1 MGHDGVVKLLLDRGA
16 NINIQDKVSER
27 YGCGVDVGC
36 LRVVAQWDCLI
47 CLRVAMLVK
56 MR

>member
-1 MGHDGVVKLLLDRGA
+1 MKLLLENGA
-16 NINIQDKVSER
+16 DVNLQNEVSER

-36 LRVVAQWDCLI
+36 LRVVGQWNCLI